1 MALKRLKVLFVTT
14 GLESGG
20 AEMSLYKLVTRMDRE
35 RFDCTVLSLTNAG
48 PVLGARITAE
58 GIPLHCLG
66 LRRGAPDPRMVTRLA
81 QWIAKTR
88 PDVVQTWMYHADLI
102 GMLAAALAR
111 RPGRRYPV
119 IWSVHCTSLMRGKN
133 KSQTLQVVGLNSRL
147 SHRGPACV
155 LCCSDAA
162 LETHREIGY
171 RPDRLQVI
179 ASGIDTDEY
188 VPAPALRAD
197 VRRELGI
204 PEDAPLVGLSA
215 RFDPQKDHET
225 FFRAAA
231 RLHSVRPDA
240 HFLLWGVNIAPDNP
254 DLTRWARDAGV
265 LPQTHLLGLRPDTAR
280 LTAAL
285 DAATCCSSFGESFAL
300 VVGEAM
306 ACGIPCV
313 TTAMPGPEA
322 LVGDIG
328 WVVPVKD
335 DAALARAWQE
345 MLTLPPH
352 VAAKY
357 AAEARARIERLFSLR
372 KTVREYE
379 DFYVRL
385 LGHSHSLPQEA
396 SACPV

>member
-1 MALKRLKVLFVTT
+1 MALKRIKILFVTT

-20 AEMSLYKLVTRMDRE
+20 AEMSLYKLVTRMDRT
-35 RFDCTVLSLTNAG
+35 RFDCSVLSLTNSG
-48 PVLGARITAE
+48 PVLGARIAAE

-81 QWIAKTR
+81 HWIAQTK

-102 GMLAAALAR
+102 GTLASVLAR
-111 RPGRRYPV
+111 RPGRNIPV

-133 KSQTLQVVGLNSRL
+133 KSQTLQVVGLNSKL

-162 LETHREIGY
+162 LETHRKIGY
-171 RPDRLQVI
+171 RADRLQVI
-179 ASGIDTDEY
+179 ASGIDTEEY
-188 VPAPALRAD
+188 VPNPAARAD

-204 PEDAPLVGLSA
+204 PLDAPLIGLSA

-231 RLHSVRPDA
+231 RLREVRPDA
-240 HFLLWGVNIAPDNP
+240 HFLLWGVNVSPDNP
-254 DLTRWARDAGV
+254 DLTRWAQAAGV

-306 ACGIPCV
+306 ACGVPCV
-313 TTAMPGPEA
+313 TTAMPGPQA
-322 LVGDIG
+322 LVGDVG

-335 DAALARAWQE
+335 DDALARAWQE
-345 MLTLPPH
+345 MLSLTPPALH
-352 VAAKY
+352 TY
-357 AAEARARIERLFSLR
+357 AENARARIEHLFSLR

-379 DFYVRL
+379 DFYTHL
-385 LGHSHSLPQEA
+385 LHRPAPQHQEA
-396 SACPV
+396 DACAV